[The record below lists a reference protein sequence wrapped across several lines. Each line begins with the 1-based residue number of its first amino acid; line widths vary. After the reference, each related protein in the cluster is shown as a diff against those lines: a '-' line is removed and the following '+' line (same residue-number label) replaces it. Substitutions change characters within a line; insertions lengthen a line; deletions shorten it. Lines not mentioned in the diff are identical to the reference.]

1 MCESRVAEVTKI
13 EILTKLRVIDVDDF
27 QVFEL
32 IGYDSQG
39 NAFTSLEG
47 LRFQWQIKQQSHL
60 AAFVSFDE
68 SSIKTTNTRHAI
80 EKAHSQSDMVV
91 MKGIQTGVVE
101 VSVLIK
107 EPGYEVISLSY

>member
-13 EILTKLRVIDVDDF
+13 EILTKLRVIDVEDY

-32 IGYDSQG
+32 IAYDAQG

-47 LRFQWQIKQQSHL
+47 LRFQWHIAQTDRL

-68 SSIKTTNTRHAI
+68 SSIKTTKIRHDI
-80 EKAHSQSDMVV
+80 EQARAQSDMVV
-91 MKGIQTGVVE
+91 MKGVKTGIVE
-101 VSVLIK
+101 VSVFIK
-107 EPGYEVISLSY
+107 EQGYEVDSPPY